1 MMKFPCIA
9 GSPFWLRMRVKP
21 KVVDDAIVTLQK
33 LSYFLCFLLALYT
46 TKTRKK
52 EKTVESPLSSIQFP
66 G

>member
-1 MMKFPCIA
+1 
-9 GSPFWLRMRVKP
+9 MRVKP